1 MEKRGGEMKI
11 KVEEQALIDD
21 IEIIIYCHKHDKRV
35 QKIIEQ
41 LEYTQKKI
49 ICKKNKE
56 IYSLYLS
63 DILYIESIDEK
74 TFVYLQ
80 NDVYENA
87 YKLYMLEEQLQ
98 HDGFI
103 RISKSLLMN
112 LDALKSVKALL
123 NGKYE
128 ATLINGEKLVI
139 SRNYVKAFKKV
150 FGIERGTL

>member
-11 KVEEQALIDD
+11 KVEEQALIND

>member
-1 MEKRGGEMKI
+1 MKI
-11 KVEEQALIDD
+11 KVEEQALIND

>member
-1 MEKRGGEMKI
+1 MVKRGGEMKI
-11 KVEEQALIDD
+11 KVEEQALIND

>member
-1 MEKRGGEMKI
+1 MVKRGGEMKI
-11 KVEEQALIDD
+11 KVEEQALIND

-87 YKLYMLEEQLQ
+87 YKLYMLEELLQ